1 MPRFTYKVANQ
12 EGKILEGV
20 IDGDKSEL
28 VIENLRKQKLI
39 PIEVKEEVLK
49 KGISGLF
56 RQIKSKD
63 VLAFTQQLSS
73 LLEAGMPLNKSLNVL
88 EELTENRKFKTI
100 IYEVKREIE
109 KGSTLSDALA
119 YHPKIFSQL
128 YVNMVKVGEASGA
141 LELILNR
148 LADFSQK
155 DEEFKDYIRSMMI
168 YPCILIF
175 FSILAITIILTFV
188 VPRFIVIFNDIG
200 ESLPLITIM
209 LISISK
215 FIVSW
220 WWVILG
226 IGLILIVGFRGY
238 IQTTKGRY
246 SFDQFKLKI
255 PVLGSL
261 VEMIIV
267 NRFSKSLGTLLKGGV
282 PLLPSLLI
290 VKEAVG
296 NAVISKNIGEIQG
309 SIKEGE
315 KIATPLRA
323 SGVFPDLLV
332 HMVACGE
339 ETGNLED
346 MLNKVADTYE
356 TRIRN
361 SLRGLIAL
369 LEPCLILCM
378 GIVVAFIVASIL
390 LPIFE
395 MSELPF

>member
-1 MPRFTYKVANQ
+1 MPRFTYKAANQ
-12 EGKILEGV
+12 EGKILEG
-20 IDGDKSEL
+20 IIEGDKPEL
-28 VIENLRKQKLI
+28 IIEKLRKQNLL
-39 PIEVKEEVLK
+39 PIEVKEEVIK
-49 KGISGLF
+49 KGITGFF
-56 RQIKSKD
+56 RQVKSKEI
-63 VLAFTQQLSS
+63 LAFTQQLSS
-73 LLEAGMPLNKSLNVL
+73 LLTAGMPLDKSLNVL
-88 EELTENRKFKTI
+88 EELTKNRRLKTI
-100 IYEVKREIE
+100 IYEIKREIE

-119 YHPKIFSQL
+119 NHPNIFSPL

-141 LELILNR
+141 LEVILDR
-148 LADFSQK
+148 LAEFAQK
-155 DEEFKDYIRSMMI
+155 DEEFKEYIRSMMV

-175 FSILAITIILTFV
+175 FGTLAITVILTFV
-188 VPRFIVIFNDIG
+188 VPRFIVIFKEMG
-200 ESLPLITIM
+200 ESLPIITLL

-215 FIVSW
+215 FIVNW
-220 WWVILG
+220 WWAILG
-226 IGLILIVGFRGY
+226 IVLIFIIGFRWY
-238 IQTTKGRY
+238 IQTSTGRY
-246 SFDQFKLKI
+246 SFDQFKLKM
-255 PVLGSL
+255 PVLGPL
-261 VEMIIV
+261 VEMIVV

-282 PLLPSLLI
+282 PLLQSLLI
-290 VKEAVG
+290 VKDAVG
-296 NAVISKNIGEIQG
+296 NAVISKSIGEIQG

-369 LEPCLILCM
+369 LEPCLILFM
-378 GIVVAFIVASIL
+378 GIIVAFIVAAIL
-390 LPIFE
+390 LPIFA

>member
-20 IDGDKSEL
+20 IEGDKSEL
-28 VIENLRKQKLI
+28 IIEKLRKQNLL
-39 PIEVKEEVLK
+39 PIEIKEEVFK
-49 KGISGLF
+49 KSISGLF

-88 EELTENRKFKTI
+88 EELTKNQKLKTI
-100 IYEVKREIE
+100 IYEIKREIE
-109 KGSTLSDALA
+109 KGSTLSDALTN
-119 YHPKIFSQL
+119 HPKIFSQL
-128 YVNMVKVGEASGA
+128 YVNMVKVGEASGS
-141 LELILNR
+141 LELILDR

-155 DEEFKDYIRSMMI
+155 DEEFKEYIRSMMV
-168 YPCILIF
+168 YPCILVF
-175 FSILAITIILTFV
+175 FGILAITVILTFV
-188 VPRFIVIFNDIG
+188 VPRFIVIFNEMG
-200 ESLPLITIM
+200 ESLPLITLM

-215 FIVSW
+215 FIVSYW
-220 WWVILG
+220 WIILG
-226 IGLILIVGFRGY
+226 IGLIFIIGFKGY

-246 SFDQFKLKI
+246 SFDQFKLKM

-261 VEMIIV
+261 VEMIVV

-296 NAVISKNIGEIQG
+296 NTIISKSIGKIQG

-356 TRIRN
+356 IKIRN

-390 LPIFE
+390 LPIFA